1 MIEEILQDMGATEE
15 QAKELVQVP
24 ILDFVRWILT
34 EAQCSNL

>member
-15 QAKELVQVP
+15 QAKELVEAH

-34 EAQCSNL
+34 EAQCSTL